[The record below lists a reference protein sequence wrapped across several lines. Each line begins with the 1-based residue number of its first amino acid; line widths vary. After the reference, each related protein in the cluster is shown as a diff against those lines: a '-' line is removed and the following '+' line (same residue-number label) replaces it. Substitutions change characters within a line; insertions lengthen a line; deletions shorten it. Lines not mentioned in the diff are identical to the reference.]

1 MKKILITGQSSYIG
15 TSIQA
20 YIGEHCKD
28 WKVDTASVRNE
39 AWKDIDFGSYDCVLH
54 MAGKAHA
61 DVGHVSED
69 VKREYYEVNYELTKE
84 VAKQAKKAG
93 VKQFIYPGSVIV
105 YGESAPYGTEKRITA
120 DTKPDPANFYG
131 DSKWRAD
138 EAVQKLNSENFKT
151 VVLRL
156 PMVYGKGS
164 KGNYPQLSKIAKKI
178 PIFPNVSNTRSM
190 IYIENLCEFIC
201 EIIEYE
207 DGGVFFPQNEEYT
220 STAQMVKTI
229 AESADRRIIL
239 TKALNPIVWLM
250 SKMPGKIGR
259 LVNKAF
265 GNCTYEKSLSDYR
278 GNRYQVY
285 NFKDSIRRTEGQ

>member
-61 DVGHVSED
+61 DVGHVSKD

-156 PMVYGKGS
+156 PMVYGKS
-164 KGNYPQLSKIAKKI
+164 FAKSLNMK
-178 PIFPNVSNTRSM
+178 T
-190 IYIENLCEFIC
+190 E
-201 EIIEYE
+201 
-207 DGGVFFPQNEEYT
+207 VFFF
-220 STAQMVKTI
+220 
-229 AESADRRIIL
+229 RRMKNIL
-239 TKALNPIVWLM
+239 QRHKW
-250 SKMPGKIGR
+250 
-259 LVNKAF
+259 
-265 GNCTYEKSLSDYR
+265 
-278 GNRYQVY
+278 
-285 NFKDSIRRTEGQ
+285 